1 MKNKN
6 KSISRQMMDD
16 LMDLYEKKFKIKE
29 GLFFGGLHEDG
40 VSEIVRNAL
49 HRDGNKS
56 VTIKVSLDQDE
67 YHLNAEIKR
76 LNDGQ

>member
-1 MKNKN
+1 MKNIIN
-6 KSISRQMMDD
+6 EMVED
-16 LMDLYEKKFKIKE
+16 LMHLYEKKFKIKE

-40 VSEIVRNAL
+40 VSEIIRNAI

-67 YHLNAEIKR
+67 YHFNAEIKE
-76 LNDGQ
+76 LSNGK